1 MLSGFSLITPV
12 LADGTG
18 AGGNAAS
25 SGSPW
30 TIFLW
35 LIPMALIFYF
45 MGIRPQKKREKQAAE
60 MRASLSLGDEIVT
73 IGGICGRVIRIKDD
87 AVTILTAD
95 SKMVFLKTA
104 IGSVTRSAADFEE
117 ETPKKPAKAED
128 KPAAEAE
135 ENGSADDAS
144 PDGQSADKKDKKKGL
159 SKKKE
164 D

>member
-1 MLSGFSLITPV
+1 MLSGFSLITR
-12 LADGTG
+12 LADGGTG
-18 AGGNAAS
+18 AGTMCLVRQPVDDLSVAYSHGAYLLLHGHKAAES
-25 SGSPW
+25 V
-30 TIFLW
+30 
-35 LIPMALIFYF
+35 
-45 MGIRPQKKREKQAAE
+45 KKGRE

-87 AVTILTAD
+87 TVTILTAD